1 MLGQKDTLPTIHCA
15 LRENFPLSVHSFMVG
30 SLRGAMSNRLNK
42 EEVMPRGIATNRE
55 LLERVQELEEE
66 IEGYQERERLMQ
78 RVLQSPVTVADAP
91 DTAEEDEEEEDE
103 EEE

>member
-1 MLGQKDTLPTIHCA
+1 
-15 LRENFPLSVHSFMVG
+15 
-30 SLRGAMSNRLNK
+30 
-42 EEVMPRGIATNRE
+42 MPRGTATNRE

-103 EEE
+103 EE